1 MRKPIDYRVLFST
14 ETTSAQLPLARELGD
29 LLAVRPAPEDY
40 RENLRSQLLAA
51 ARDENFYRRAI
62 SRRLLLAMSVVVT
75 VLLSV
80 VGLIAWRNHGATL
93 PPRAR

>member
-29 LLAVRPAPEDY
+29 LLAVRPAPAGY
-40 RENLRSQLLAA
+40 RENLRGQLMAA

-80 VGLIAWRNHGATL
+80 VGLVAWRSYGAAL
-93 PPRAR
+93 QQRAR